1 MGHAINF
8 TSCRNGEL
16 KNHLKRV
23 LATAYDPM
31 ESCGYHGNM
40 TIHNDIICK
49 NREEAE
55 KKIEQLDRGWYDD
68 HAVRY
73 KDGRKLYWLIK
84 YEYHC

>member
-1 MGHAINF
+1 MGHSINY

-16 KNHLKRV
+16 KRHLKRV
-23 LATAYDPM
+23 LSTAYDPQ
-31 ESCGYHGNM
+31 ESSSYHGNM

-55 KKIEQLDRGWYDD
+55 REIERLDKGWYDD
-68 HAVRY
+68 HAIRY